1 MLLFNTSAVVV
12 GSQMMS
18 LGCQTTPAA
27 EVALV
32 ALLETAFGPLGT
44 YLAVGEEPS
53 KQTAIAGAL
62 IVAILAAHSFYELH
76 LERARKETELV
87 AGTGGTGGAAPAAEE
102 GEGVELL
109 RRDSAAVIVSESER

>member
-1 MLLFNTSAVVV
+1 
-12 GSQMMS
+12 MMS